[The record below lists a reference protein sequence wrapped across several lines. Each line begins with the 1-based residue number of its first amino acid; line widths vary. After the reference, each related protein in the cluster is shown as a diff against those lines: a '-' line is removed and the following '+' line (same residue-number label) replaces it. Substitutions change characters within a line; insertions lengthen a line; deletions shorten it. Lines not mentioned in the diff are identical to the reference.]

1 MTRLVDRAAGA
12 LAKLDSRRKFLSRTA
27 MVGTAMAIGPTN
39 YVLRPQSAYAAVC
52 NCSGSNCDCGALCC
66 DGYTEFCCT
75 MYGKNTCPPG
85 TTVAGWWKADGSG
98 FCGSGP
104 RYYYDCNAACNGCGC
119 GSNGVCDGSCSG
131 TKCGCAHGDCN
142 NRKAGCTKFRYGQC
156 NNNIRCVGPIVCRV
170 ITCTAPWDLFPDECN
185 TSTATDNNTRFHNK
199 PCLQGGPSGRVLSAT
214 KASGGRI
221 RVQGWAV
228 DPDTAA
234 AIQVHVYVDDK
245 YVKGATANIAR
256 PELATTHPDF
266 GINHGFDVSVPVSD
280 GSHRVCVYGINRSG
294 GGGNALLGCRTVKV
308 GGPVFGYLDTVAA
321 ASGGVRVK
329 GWAIDPDTSAPIT
342 IRAYIDGK
350 WAAGFKAD
358 VPRPDVARAHPGYGT
373 EHGFDRVI
381 PAGRG
386 RHTVCLYAIN
396 DNGTGPHLP
405 LGCRTVTVGGGSSQ
419 PSPKPP
425 SGGRTPFGYL
435 EQASVSGD
443 SVRVR
448 GWTIDPDTSN
458 PVTIRVYLNG
468 KWLAGFPADVR
479 RKDVARVHPG
489 YGDRHGFDKKIRIPR
504 GRHQLKV
511 YAINNSGSP
520 NTLLGARTVS
530 R

>member
-1 MTRLVDRAAGA
+1 
-12 LAKLDSRRKFLSRTA
+12 
-27 MVGTAMAIGPTN
+27 
-39 YVLRPQSAYAAVC
+39 
-52 NCSGSNCDCGALCC
+52 
-66 DGYTEFCCT
+66 
-75 MYGKNTCPPG
+75 
-85 TTVAGWWKADGSG
+85 
-98 FCGSGP
+98 
-104 RYYYDCNAACNGCGC
+104 
-119 GSNGVCDGSCSG
+119 
-131 TKCGCAHGDCN
+131 
-142 NRKAGCTKFRYGQC
+142 
-156 NNNIRCVGPIVCRV
+156 
-170 ITCTAPWDLFPDECN
+170 
-185 TSTATDNNTRFHNK
+185 
-199 PCLQGGPSGRVLSAT
+199 
-214 KASGGRI
+214 
-221 RVQGWAV
+221 
-228 DPDTAA
+228 
-234 AIQVHVYVDDK
+234 
-245 YVKGATANIAR
+245 
-256 PELATTHPDF
+256 
-266 GINHGFDVSVPVSD
+266 
-280 GSHRVCVYGINRSG
+280 
-294 GGGNALLGCRTVKV
+294 
-308 GGPVFGYLDTVAA
+308 
-321 ASGGVRVK
+321 
-329 GWAIDPDTSAPIT
+329 
-342 IRAYIDGK
+342 
-350 WAAGFKAD
+350 
-358 VPRPDVARAHPGYGT
+358 
-373 EHGFDRVI
+373 
-381 PAGRG
+381 
-386 RHTVCLYAIN
+386 VCLYAIN